1 MEGREAITLI
11 SGMKKDREN
20 RGLYVRF
27 LKEYAGKGRLIHLY
41 IFIIVFIA
49 ANTVISLIRPKL
61 QGEIIDDL
69 SNPDAADLQV
79 FMVSLFAF
87 LGMLMIN
94 YIVIYCQKYTVSAI
108 SEEIAADIRQKVHDK
123 LTTVQTEFFSH
134 MELSDILLKVDK
146 DAEAIKRCGITSI
159 ITLVSNIAVLIVVPP
174 YMISIHKGIAVT
186 NILLLI
192 SVPFVSKWLGTYIQ
206 QTSEEVLQ
214 GYNDMTNAL
223 TNSYNNWFII
233 RIFQCGGYAHDKY
246 SQRNQH
252 YRKRVNRQNLLYIA
266 NTVLVLVIQFIGA
279 AVIWI
284 VGAGEIFA
292 GNMTVGTILALMNY
306 QNIIMNPI
314 LGIADFANE
323 YHTAM
328 ASLKDIHMLLSCQDI
343 KRKGKTGIR
352 KVRELTLDNVGFC
365 YPGSEYMVF
374 KNLNLTFQTGKI
386 YAVLGKSGQGKSTL
400 FKLLTGINKPTE
412 GEIFIGGE
420 KMSETDLY
428 SYWKRVGFVMQ
439 RSTFFKDSVKKN
451 LTLHTLLDEVRPPRR
466 GMHYG
471 MPFGRKDQAV
481 SQMDELSRC
490 LDLYEEIHS
499 LPNVWDTEIKSD
511 PCNFSEGQMRRL
523 DIMRN
528 VLKDPDV
535 LIFDEVTANID
546 RKRRRDFY
554 ALLRSL
560 SEHKIIIYST
570 HNEEELVKADEVIN
584 MAELCQ

>member
-1 MEGREAITLI
+1 MTSDMKNSREGRGQYI
-11 SGMKKDREN
+11 
-20 RGLYVRF
+20 RF
-27 LKEYAGKGRLIHLY
+27 LKEYAGKRKLIPLY
-41 IFIIVFIA
+41 IFIIAFIIT
-49 ANTVISLIRPKL
+49 NTVISLIRPKL

-69 SNPDAADLQV
+69 SNPDAADLPV
-79 FMVSLFAF
+79 FMASLFVF

-94 YIVIYCQKYTVSAI
+94 YIVIYCQKYTVAVI

-134 MELSDILLKVDK
+134 MEMSDILLKVDK

-233 RIFQCGGYAHDKY
+233 RIFQCGRYAHDKY
-246 SQRNQH
+246 SRQNQH
-252 YRKRVNRQNLLYIA
+252 YRKMINRQNLLYIA

-284 VGAGEIFA
+284 AGAGEIFA

-328 ASLKDIHMLLSCQDI
+328 ASLKDIHRLLSRQDI
-343 KRKGKTGIR
+343 EREGKNGIR
-352 KVRELTLDNVGFC
+352 KIRELTLDNVGFC
-365 YPGSEYMVF
+365 YPGSEYMIF
-374 KNLNLTFQTGKI
+374 KNLNVTFQTGKI

-400 FKLLTGINKPTE
+400 FKLLTGINQPTE
-412 GEIFIGGE
+412 GEILIGGE
-420 KMSETDLY
+420 KMSEADLY

-439 RSTFFKDSVKKN
+439 RSTFFKDSLKRN
-451 LTLHTLLDEVRPPRR
+451 LTLNTLSDEGYALRR
-466 GMHYG
+466 ALGH
-471 MPFGRKDQAV
+471 RNQEA

-499 LPNVWDTEIKSD
+499 LPDIWDTEIKTD

-535 LIFDEVTANID
+535 LIFDEATANID
-546 RKRRRDFY
+546 RKRRGDFY
-554 ALLRSL
+554 ALLRTL
-560 SEHKIIIYST
+560 SEHKIIVYST
-570 HNEEELVKADEVIN
+570 HNEEELAEADEVIN
-584 MAELCQ
+584 LAELCQ

>member
-1 MEGREAITLI
+1 MI
-11 SGMKKDREN
+11 SDMKEDRESS
-20 RGLYVRF
+20 RQYIRF
-27 LKEYAGKGRLIHLY
+27 LKEYAGKRRLIPLY
-41 IFIIVFIA
+41 IFIIAFIIT
-49 ANTVISLIRPKL
+49 NTVISLIRPKL

-69 SNPDAADLQV
+69 SNPDAADLPV
-79 FMVSLFAF
+79 FMASLFVF

-94 YIVIYCQKYTVSAI
+94 YIVIYCQKYTVAVI

-186 NILLLI
+186 NIFLLI

-233 RIFQCGGYAHDKY
+233 RIFQCGRYAHDKY
-246 SQRNQH
+246 SRQNQH
-252 YRKRVNRQNLLYIA
+252 YRKMVNRQNLLYIA
-266 NTVLVLVIQFIGA
+266 NTVLVLIIQFIGA

-284 VGAGEIFA
+284 AGAGEIFA

-328 ASLKDIHMLLSCQDI
+328 ASLKDIYRLLSSQDI
-343 KRKGKTGIR
+343 EREGKNRIR
-352 KVRELTLDNVGFC
+352 KIRELTLDNVGFC
-365 YPGSEYMVF
+365 YSGSEYMIF
-374 KNLNLTFQTGKI
+374 KNLNVTFQTGKL

-400 FKLLTGINKPTE
+400 FKLLTGISQPTE
-412 GEIFIGGE
+412 GEILIGGE

-428 SYWKRVGFVMQ
+428 SYWKLVGFVMQ
-439 RSTFFKDSVKKN
+439 RSTFFKDSVKRN
-451 LTLHTLLDEVRPPRR
+451 LTLNTLSDEGYALRR
-466 GMHYG
+466 ALGH
-471 MPFGRKDQAV
+471 RDQAV

-499 LPNVWDTEIKSD
+499 LPDVWDTEIKTD

-535 LIFDEVTANID
+535 LIFDEATANID

-554 ALLRSL
+554 ALLRTL

-570 HNEEELVKADEVIN
+570 HNEEELAEADEVIN
-584 MAELCQ
+584 LAELCQ

>member
-1 MEGREAITLI
+1 MA
-11 SGMKKDREN
+11 
-20 RGLYVRF
+20 V
-27 LKEYAGKGRLIHLY
+27 
-41 IFIIVFIA
+41 
-49 ANTVISLIRPKL
+49 
-61 QGEIIDDL
+61 
-69 SNPDAADLQV
+69 
-79 FMVSLFAF
+79 
-87 LGMLMIN
+87 
-94 YIVIYCQKYTVSAI
+94 I

-192 SVPFVSKWLGTYIQ
+192 SVPFVSKWLGAYIQ

-233 RIFQCGGYAHDKY
+233 RIFQCGRYAHDKY
-246 SQRNQH
+246 SRRNQH
-252 YRKRVNRQNLLYIA
+252 YRKMVNRQNLLYIV
-266 NTVLVLVIQFIGA
+266 NTVLVLIIQFIGA

-284 VGAGEIFA
+284 AGAGEIFA

-328 ASLKDIHMLLSCQDI
+328 ASLKDIYRLLSSQDI
-343 KRKGKTGIR
+343 EREGKNRIR
-352 KVRELTLDNVGFC
+352 KIRELTLDNVGFC
-365 YPGSEYMVF
+365 YSGSEYMIF
-374 KNLNLTFQTGKI
+374 KNLNVTFQTGKL

-400 FKLLTGINKPTE
+400 FKLLTGINQPTE
-412 GEIFIGGE
+412 GEILIGGE

-439 RSTFFKDSVKKN
+439 RSTFFKDSLKRN
-451 LTLHTLLDEVRPPRR
+451 LTLNTLSDEGYALRR
-466 GMHYG
+466 ALGH
-471 MPFGRKDQAV
+471 RDQAV

-499 LPNVWDTEIKSD
+499 LPDVWDTEIKTD

-535 LIFDEVTANID
+535 LIFDEATANID
-546 RKRRRDFY
+546 RKRRGDFY
-554 ALLRSL
+554 ALLRTL

-570 HNEEELVKADEVIN
+570 HNEEELAEADEVIN
-584 MAELCQ
+584 LAELCQ

>member
-1 MEGREAITLI
+1 MI
-11 SGMKKDREN
+11 SGMKEDRESS
-20 RGLYVRF
+20 RQYIRF
-27 LKEYAGKGRLIHLY
+27 LREYAGKRRLIPLY
-41 IFIIVFIA
+41 IFIIAFIIT
-49 ANTVISLIRPKL
+49 NTVISLIRPRL

-69 SNPDAADLQV
+69 SNPDAADLPV
-79 FMVSLFAF
+79 FMASLFVF

-94 YIVIYCQKYTVSAI
+94 YIVIYCQKYTVAVI

-192 SVPFVSKWLGTYIQ
+192 SVPFVSKWLGAYIQ

-233 RIFQCGGYAHDKY
+233 RIFQCGRYAHDKY
-246 SQRNQH
+246 SRRNQH
-252 YRKRVNRQNLLYIA
+252 YRKMVNRQNLLYIV
-266 NTVLVLVIQFIGA
+266 NTVLVLIIQFIGA

-284 VGAGEIFA
+284 AGAGEIFA

-328 ASLKDIHMLLSCQDI
+328 ASLKDIYRLLSSQDI
-343 KRKGKTGIR
+343 EREGKNRIR
-352 KVRELTLDNVGFC
+352 KIRELTLDNVGFC
-365 YPGSEYMVF
+365 YSGSEYMIF
-374 KNLNLTFQTGKI
+374 KNLNVTFQTGKL

-400 FKLLTGINKPTE
+400 FKLLTGINQPTE
-412 GEIFIGGE
+412 GEILIGGE

-439 RSTFFKDSVKKN
+439 RSTFFKDSLKRN
-451 LTLHTLLDEVRPPRR
+451 LTLNTLSDEGYALRR
-466 GMHYG
+466 ALGH
-471 MPFGRKDQAV
+471 RDQAV

-499 LPNVWDTEIKSD
+499 LPDVWDTEIKTD

-535 LIFDEVTANID
+535 LIFDEATANID
-546 RKRRRDFY
+546 RKRRGDFY
-554 ALLRSL
+554 ALLRTL

-570 HNEEELVKADEVIN
+570 HNEEELAEADEVIN
-584 MAELCQ
+584 LAELCQ

>member
-1 MEGREAITLI
+1 MTSDMKNSREGRGQYI
-11 SGMKKDREN
+11 
-20 RGLYVRF
+20 RF
-27 LKEYAGKGRLIHLY
+27 LKEYAGNRRLIPLY
-41 IFIIVFIA
+41 IFIIAFIIT
-49 ANTVISLIRPKL
+49 NTVISLIRPRL

-69 SNPDAADLQV
+69 SNPDAADLSV
-79 FMVSLFAF
+79 FMASLFVF

-94 YIVIYCQKYTVSAI
+94 YIVIYCQKYTVAVI

-192 SVPFVSKWLGTYIQ
+192 SVPFVSKWLGAYIQ

-233 RIFQCGGYAHDKY
+233 RIFQCGRYAHDKY

-252 YRKRVNRQNLLYIA
+252 YRKMINRQNLLYIA
-266 NTVLVLVIQFIGA
+266 NTVLVLIIQFIGA

-284 VGAGEIFA
+284 AGAGEIFA

-328 ASLKDIHMLLSCQDI
+328 ASLKDIYRLLSSQDI
-343 KRKGKTGIR
+343 EREGKNRIR
-352 KVRELTLDNVGFC
+352 KIRELTLDNVGFC
-365 YPGSEYMVF
+365 YPGSEYMIF
-374 KNLNLTFQTGKI
+374 KNLNVTFQTGKL

-400 FKLLTGINKPTE
+400 FKLLTGISQPTE
-412 GEIFIGGE
+412 GEILIGGE

-428 SYWKRVGFVMQ
+428 SYWKLVGFVMQ
-439 RSTFFKDSVKKN
+439 RSTFFKDSVKRN
-451 LTLHTLLDEVRPPRR
+451 LTLNTLSDEGYALRR
-466 GMHYG
+466 DLGH
-471 MPFGRKDQAV
+471 RDQAV

-499 LPNVWDTEIKSD
+499 LPDVWDTEIKTD

-535 LIFDEVTANID
+535 LIFDEATANID
-546 RKRRRDFY
+546 RKRRGDFY
-554 ALLRSL
+554 ALLRTL

-570 HNEEELVKADEVIN
+570 HNEEELAEADEVIN
-584 MAELCQ
+584 LAELCQ

>member
-1 MEGREAITLI
+1 MKDREAIILI
-11 SGMKKDREN
+11 SGMKEDRESS
-20 RGLYVRF
+20 RQYIRF
-27 LKEYAGKGRLIHLY
+27 LREYAGKRRLIPLY
-41 IFIIVFIA
+41 IFIIAFIIT
-49 ANTVISLIRPKL
+49 NTVISLIRPRL

-69 SNPDAADLQV
+69 SNPDAADLPV
-79 FMVSLFAF
+79 FMASLFVF

-94 YIVIYCQKYTVSAI
+94 YIVIYCQKYTVAVI

-192 SVPFVSKWLGTYIQ
+192 SVPFVSKWLGAYIQ

-233 RIFQCGGYAHDKY
+233 RIFQCGRYAHDKY
-246 SQRNQH
+246 SRRNQH
-252 YRKRVNRQNLLYIA
+252 YRKMVNRQNLLYIV
-266 NTVLVLVIQFIGA
+266 NTVLVLIIQFIGA

-284 VGAGEIFA
+284 AGAGEIFA

-328 ASLKDIHMLLSCQDI
+328 ASLKDIYRLLSSQDI
-343 KRKGKTGIR
+343 EREGKNRIR
-352 KVRELTLDNVGFC
+352 KIRELTLDNVGFC
-365 YPGSEYMVF
+365 YSGSEYMIF
-374 KNLNLTFQTGKI
+374 KNLNVTFQTGKL

-400 FKLLTGINKPTE
+400 FKLLTGINQPTE
-412 GEIFIGGE
+412 GEILIGGE

-439 RSTFFKDSVKKN
+439 RSTFFKDSLKRN
-451 LTLHTLLDEVRPPRR
+451 LTLNTLSDEGYALRR
-466 GMHYG
+466 ALGH
-471 MPFGRKDQAV
+471 RDQAV

-499 LPNVWDTEIKSD
+499 LPDVWDTEIKTD

-535 LIFDEVTANID
+535 LIFDEATANID
-546 RKRRRDFY
+546 RKRRGDFY
-554 ALLRSL
+554 ALLRTL

-570 HNEEELVKADEVIN
+570 HNEEELAEADEVIN
-584 MAELCQ
+584 LAELCQ

>member
-1 MEGREAITLI
+1 MI
-11 SGMKKDREN
+11 SDMKEDRESS
-20 RGLYVRF
+20 RQYIRF
-27 LKEYAGKGRLIHLY
+27 LKEYAGKRRLIPLY
-41 IFIIVFIA
+41 IFIIAFIIT
-49 ANTVISLIRPKL
+49 NTVISLIRPKL

-69 SNPDAADLQV
+69 SNPDAADLPV
-79 FMVSLFAF
+79 FMASLFVF

-94 YIVIYCQKYTVSAI
+94 YIVIYCQKYTVAVI

-192 SVPFVSKWLGTYIQ
+192 SVPFVSKWLGMYIQ

-233 RIFQCGGYAHDKY
+233 RIFQCGRYAHDKY

-252 YRKRVNRQNLLYIA
+252 YRKMINRQNLLYIA

-284 VGAGEIFA
+284 AGAGEIFA

-328 ASLKDIHMLLSCQDI
+328 ASLKDIHRLLSRQDI
-343 KRKGKTGIR
+343 EREGKNGIR
-352 KVRELTLDNVGFC
+352 KIRELKLDNVGFF
-365 YPGSEYMVF
+365 YPGSEYMIF
-374 KNLNLTFQTGKI
+374 KNLNVTFQTGKL

-400 FKLLTGINKPTE
+400 FKLLTGINQPTE
-412 GEIFIGGE
+412 GEILIGGE

-439 RSTFFKDSVKKN
+439 RSTFFKDSVKRN
-451 LTLHTLLDEVRPPRR
+451 LTLNTLSDEGYALQRALGHR
-466 GMHYG
+466 
-471 MPFGRKDQAV
+471 DQAV

-499 LPNVWDTEIKSD
+499 LPDIWDTEIKTD

-535 LIFDEVTANID
+535 LIFDEATANID
-546 RKRRRDFY
+546 RKRRGDFY
-554 ALLRSL
+554 ALLRTL
-560 SEHKIIIYST
+560 SEHKIIVYST
-570 HNEEELVKADEVIN
+570 HNEEELAEADEVIN
-584 MAELCQ
+584 LAELCQ

>member
-1 MEGREAITLI
+1 
-11 SGMKKDREN
+11 MKEDRESS
-20 RGLYVRF
+20 RQYIRF
-27 LKEYAGKGRLIHLY
+27 LKEYAGKRRLIPLY
-41 IFIIVFIA
+41 IFIIAFIIT
-49 ANTVISLIRPKL
+49 NTVISLIRPKL

-69 SNPDAADLQV
+69 SNPDAADLPV
-79 FMVSLFAF
+79 FMASLFVF

-94 YIVIYCQKYTVSAI
+94 YIVIYCQKYTVAVI

-192 SVPFVSKWLGTYIQ
+192 SVPFVSKWLGMYIQ

-233 RIFQCGGYAHDKY
+233 RIFQCGRYAHDKY

-252 YRKRVNRQNLLYIA
+252 YRKMINRQNLLYIA

-284 VGAGEIFA
+284 AGAGEIFA

-328 ASLKDIHMLLSCQDI
+328 ASLKDIHRLLSRQDI
-343 KRKGKTGIR
+343 EREGKNGIR
-352 KVRELTLDNVGFC
+352 KIRELKLDNVGFF
-365 YPGSEYMVF
+365 YPGSEYMIF
-374 KNLNLTFQTGKI
+374 KNLNVTFQTGKL

-400 FKLLTGINKPTE
+400 FKLLTGINQPTE
-412 GEIFIGGE
+412 GEILIGGE

-439 RSTFFKDSVKKN
+439 RSTFFKDSVKRN
-451 LTLHTLLDEVRPPRR
+451 LTLNTLSDEGYALQRALGHR
-466 GMHYG
+466 
-471 MPFGRKDQAV
+471 DQAV

-499 LPNVWDTEIKSD
+499 LPDIWDTEIKTD

-535 LIFDEVTANID
+535 LIFDEATANID
-546 RKRRRDFY
+546 RKRRGDFY
-554 ALLRSL
+554 ALLRTL
-560 SEHKIIIYST
+560 SEHKIIVYST
-570 HNEEELVKADEVIN
+570 HNEEELAEADEVIN
-584 MAELCQ
+584 LAELCQ

>member
-1 MEGREAITLI
+1 MTSDMKNSREGRGQYI
-11 SGMKKDREN
+11 
-20 RGLYVRF
+20 RF
-27 LKEYAGKGRLIHLY
+27 LKEYAGKRRLIPLY
-41 IFIIVFIA
+41 IFIIAFIIT
-49 ANTVISLIRPKL
+49 NTVISLIRPRL

-69 SNPDAADLQV
+69 SNPDAADLPV
-79 FMVSLFAF
+79 FMASLFVF

-94 YIVIYCQKYTVSAI
+94 YIVIYFQRYTVAVI
-108 SEEIAADIRQKVHDK
+108 SEEIGADIRQKVHDK
-123 LTTVQTEFFSH
+123 LITVQTEFFSH

-233 RIFQCGGYAHDKY
+233 RIFQCGRYAHDKY
-246 SQRNQH
+246 SRQNQH
-252 YRKRVNRQNLLYIA
+252 YRKMVNRQNLLYIA
-266 NTVLVLVIQFIGA
+266 NTVLVLIIQFIGA

-284 VGAGEIFA
+284 AGAGEIFA

-328 ASLKDIHMLLSCQDI
+328 ASLKDIHRLLSSQDI
-343 KRKGKTGIR
+343 EREGKNGTRKI
-352 KVRELTLDNVGFC
+352 RELTLDNVGFC
-365 YPGSEYMVF
+365 YPGSEYMIF
-374 KNLNLTFQTGKI
+374 KNLNVTFQTGKI

-400 FKLLTGINKPTE
+400 FKLLTGINQPTE
-412 GEIFIGGE
+412 GEILIGGE
-420 KMSETDLY
+420 KMSEADLY

-439 RSTFFKDSVKKN
+439 RSTFFKDSLKRN
-451 LTLHTLLDEVRPPRR
+451 LTLNTLSDEGYALRR
-466 GMHYG
+466 ALGH
-471 MPFGRKDQAV
+471 RNQEV

-499 LPNVWDTEIKSD
+499 LPDVWDTEIKTD

-535 LIFDEVTANID
+535 LIFDEATANID
-546 RKRRRDFY
+546 RKRRGDFY
-554 ALLRSL
+554 ALLRTL

-570 HNEEELVKADEVIN
+570 HNEEELAEADEVIN
-584 MAELCQ
+584 LAELCQ